1 MNMWWRRATGNLI
14 KNVAAYSQVTKW
26 YSLLMWEDPFNVLKP
41 HYRFESCPDYSF
53 GTTKHKSYVHIMN
66 IKTKII
72 TLLVL
77 TSITF
82 VVLLAFRD
90 IMGMFLMC
98 IISIYL
104 GVALKSIKQYEQ

>member
-1 MNMWWRRATGNLI
+1 
-14 KNVAAYSQVTKW
+14 
-26 YSLLMWEDPFNVLKP
+26 
-41 HYRFESCPDYSF
+41 
-53 GTTKHKSYVHIMN
+53 MN
-66 IKTKII
+66 IKTKVI